1 MKKDNTTD
9 ALFSLI
15 RAGLWEEDANISSL
29 ESVSLEWLIQQSE
42 KQAVLGLLAAGLEH
56 VKGVQIPKDYTLQL
70 VGQVLEIEKRNKVM
84 NIFLSEIIE
93 KMRTADIYTL
103 LVKGQGVAQC
113 YKRPLWRISGDI
125 DLLLSKVNYV
135 KAKELLLPLSSSSFT
150 EGQYSKHLALNIGSW
165 CVELQGTLRSGLS
178 SRVDKVIDDVQKD
191 VIYSGSVRSWQNGKT
206 QIFMPSANNDIFF
219 VFVHFLKHFY
229 KEGGANLRQIC
240 DWCRIIWTYK
250 DSIDINLLNSRV
262 SKAGLMS
269 EWKAF
274 AALAVDYLGMPKD
287 AMPFYSDRSKWR
299 RIAEKI
305 AKLILNGTYKNKY
318 LAVGS
323 LIRIF
328 PINTLRF
335 LPGILFEVNMMKANE
350 WLSEKIK
357 I

>member
-1 MKKDNTTD
+1 
-9 ALFSLI
+9 
-15 RAGLWEEDANISSL
+15 
-29 ESVSLEWLIQQSE
+29 
-42 KQAVLGLLAAGLEH
+42 
-56 VKGVQIPKDYTLQL
+56 
-70 VGQVLEIEKRNKVM
+70 
-84 NIFLSEIIE
+84 
-93 KMRTADIYTL
+93 
-103 LVKGQGVAQC
+103 
-113 YKRPLWRISGDI
+113 
-125 DLLLSKVNYV
+125 
-135 KAKELLLPLSSSSFT
+135 
-150 EGQYSKHLALNIGSW
+150 
-165 CVELQGTLRSGLS
+165 
-178 SRVDKVIDDVQKD
+178 
-191 VIYSGSVRSWQNGKT
+191 
-206 QIFMPSANNDIFF
+206 
-219 VFVHFLKHFY
+219 
-229 KEGGANLRQIC
+229 
-240 DWCRIIWTYK
+240 
-250 DSIDINLLNSRV
+250 
-262 SKAGLMS
+262 MS